1 MSPYPAVSEQI
12 KTAKERGLNKDLKVI
27 IENDRD
33 KIEKYSPRANNESKE
48 ESGV

>member
-1 MSPYPAVSEQI
+1 MSPSPALSEMI
-12 KTAKERGLNKDLKVI
+12 KTRKERNMNKDLKVI

-33 KIEKYSPRANNESKE
+33 KIEKYSPRRNIELKE